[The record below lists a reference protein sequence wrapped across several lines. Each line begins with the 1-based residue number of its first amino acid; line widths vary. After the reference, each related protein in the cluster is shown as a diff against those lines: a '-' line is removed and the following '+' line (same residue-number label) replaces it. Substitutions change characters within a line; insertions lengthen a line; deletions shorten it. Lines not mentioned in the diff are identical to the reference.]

1 MLATPDVPD
10 RGGVVAPP
18 SSDRKR
24 DQFFGEDHI
33 AVVEAPHVADAF
45 SIGLSGK

>member
-10 RGGVVAPP
+10 RGGVAAPP

-24 DQFFGEDHI
+24 DQFFGEDHL
-33 AVVEAPHVADAF
+33 AVVEVPHAADA
-45 SIGLSGK
+45 LLHRAVR